1 MTSIHDV
8 PYEDITIFLKA
19 NNKTFK
25 NENDAYDKAL
35 ILLKDKKA
43 VGHTMSIIE
52 WMIAHNLLKRKID
65 IAHYTTRKINKMSQ
79 SQIDGLAVLLTM
91 QGNNRENIKNILR
104 YLHKLDKLDI
114 LLPDNIPRD
123 VIFNDTII
131 VMELVDFY
139 EDYPDAGSLT
149 QYLQVNHKL
158 GVDLD
163 EIIYPD
169 KELNILFQIGK
180 DDDNFIQ
187 IKANSKEGFTAGQI
201 LFEFTK
207 YVDKYI
213 RRRYVYDTFDGLID
227 IVAILW
233 NKNYDGYEIMFR

>member
-8 PYEDITIFLKA
+8 PYEDIKIFLKA
-19 NNKTFK
+19 NNKAFK
-25 NENDAYDKAL
+25 DENNAYDKAL

-43 VGHTMSIIE
+43 IGHTTSIIE
-52 WMIAHNLLKRKID
+52 WMMAHNLLID
-65 IAHYTTRKINKMSQ
+65 KVDVPHYTTRKIDKMSQ
-79 SQIDGLAVLLTM
+79 YDINQLAKLLTM

-114 LLPDNIPRD
+114 LLPDNIPHD
-123 VIFNDTII
+123 AIFKDTII

-158 GVDLD
+158 GFDLD
-163 EIIYPD
+163 QIIYPN
-169 KELNILFQIGK
+169 KELNILFQIGE
-180 DDDNFIQ
+180 DDDNFFQ
-187 IKANSKEGFTAGQI
+187 IKANNNEGFTAGQI

-213 RRRYVYDTFDGLID
+213 RRRDVYDTFDSLVD

-233 NKNYDGYEIMFR
+233 NKNYNGYEIMFR